1 MRLANLVAR
10 HYLAGMKLQ
19 DKTIFI
25 TGASRGIGRAIAL
38 KCAEAGANIVIASKT
53 DTPHPKLPGTIH
65 SVAEEVTNAGGKALA
80 LVLDV
85 RDEAGIAS
93 AMEKAASHFGGIDC
107 LINNAGAIF
116 LAGTAATPMKR
127 YDLMHSVNVRG
138 TYACSQAAL
147 PYLLKGNS
155 PHILNLSP
163 PIDMDPRWLEGHV
176 AYTMSKYGMSMCTL
190 GMSAE
195 FAKSGIAVNSLWP
208 RTIIATDAL
217 RMVGGTSLFKMA
229 RTPDIMADAAF
240 EIVTTENNEL
250 TGQLLIDETFLKTRG
265 VSDFS
270 GYAVE
275 SGNELMTDLFVTD

>member
-1 MRLANLVAR
+1 
-10 HYLAGMKLQ
+10 
-19 DKTIFI
+19 
-25 TGASRGIGRAIAL
+25 
-38 KCAEAGANIVIASKT
+38 
-53 DTPHPKLPGTIH
+53 
-65 SVAEEVTNAGGKALA
+65 
-80 LVLDV
+80 
-85 RDEAGIAS
+85 
-93 AMEKAASHFGGIDC
+93 
-107 LINNAGAIF
+107 
-116 LAGTAATPMKR
+116 
-127 YDLMHSVNVRG
+127 
-138 TYACSQAAL
+138 
-147 PYLLKGNS
+147 
-155 PHILNLSP
+155 
-163 PIDMDPRWLEGHV
+163 
-176 AYTMSKYGMSMCTL
+176 MSMCTL

-275 SGNELMTDLFVTD
+275 PGNELMTDLFVTD